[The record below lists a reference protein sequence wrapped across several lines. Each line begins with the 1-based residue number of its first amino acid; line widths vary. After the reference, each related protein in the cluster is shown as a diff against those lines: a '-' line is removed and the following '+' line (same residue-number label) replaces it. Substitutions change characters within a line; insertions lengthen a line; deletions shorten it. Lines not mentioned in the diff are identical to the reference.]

1 MNEQE
6 YYEKIENYIKKNE
19 VNKKRRVLEENY
31 DTLRNNW
38 EIGKLLVEAQGGKKR
53 AKYGNELIK
62 KWSIKYTKNYGKG
75 YSYPNL
81 KKFKKFYL
89 LFPKGSTLSSELSWS
104 HIVEILPIKDENKR
118 NYYINEVILK
128 NWSIRKLREEIKAN
142 SYERLIDKPEH
153 IEIVQTNWKPTLFQ
167 GMKNPIIIK
176 TNKIITTEKELETT
190 ILAELAFFFEQLGGS
205 YALVGNQ
212 YKLAK
217 GNKNY
222 YIDLLLLNYKLNCFI
237 VVDLK
242 LRELKKEDK
251 AQIEFYMKLVDE
263 EIKEAYQNKTI
274 GIIISKEQEQYVA
287 NFVRNDSLIPLVYEF
302 EKTSAC

>member
-1 MNEQE
+1 MRK
-6 YYEKIENYIKKNE
+6 YLEKSTNLEFFLNNIFRTIIYI
-19 VNKKRRVLEENY
+19 
-31 DTLRNNW
+31 
-38 EIGKLLVEAQGGKKR
+38 APQGGEKR

-62 KWSIKYTKNYGKG
+62 KWSIKYTQNYGKG
-75 YSYPNL
+75 YDSTTL
-81 KKFKKFYL
+81 RKFRTFYL
-89 LFPKGSTLSSELSWS
+89 AFSKCATLSSELSWS

-302 EKTSAC
+302 EKTSAY